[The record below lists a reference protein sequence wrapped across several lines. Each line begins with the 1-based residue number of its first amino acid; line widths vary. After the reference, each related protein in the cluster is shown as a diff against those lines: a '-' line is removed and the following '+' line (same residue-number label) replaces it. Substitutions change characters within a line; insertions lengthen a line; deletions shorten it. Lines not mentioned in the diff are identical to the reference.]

1 MNPEKVMFGLD
12 RTPLVCLKPKIA
24 SDRLR
29 SLIMGMFLLIYI
41 ECKLKKI
48 MEAIPSKE
56 IELEQWKKLGF
67 NESVL
72 NGLLINGDDS
82 MRVEL
87 EPLESMPSMEI
98 LDQDDLLSLRMD
110 TFQDGSTGD
119 DSRGDGYYE

>member
-1 MNPEKVMFGLD
+1 
-12 RTPLVCLKPKIA
+12 
-24 SDRLR
+24 
-29 SLIMGMFLLIYI
+29 
-41 ECKLKKI
+41 

-56 IELEQWKKLGF
+56 IELEQWKKQGF

-82 MRVEL
+82 MRVQL
-87 EPLESMPSMEI
+87 EPMDSMPSMEI

>member
-1 MNPEKVMFGLD
+1 
-12 RTPLVCLKPKIA
+12 
-24 SDRLR
+24 
-29 SLIMGMFLLIYI
+29 MGMFLLIYI

>member
-1 MNPEKVMFGLD
+1 M
-12 RTPLVCLKPKIA
+12 C
-24 SDRLR
+24 S
-29 SLIMGMFLLIYI
+29 
-41 ECKLKKI
+41 KI

-56 IELEQWKKLGF
+56 IELEQWKRQGF
-67 NESVL
+67 NETVL
-72 NGLLINGDDS
+72 SGLLVNGDDS

-87 EPLESMPSMEI
+87 GVMDSTPYMEV